1 MEEGFKSLK
10 VWQKAYEFAL
20 GIYRMTKMFPR
31 EELYG
36 LTNTNTLSKASLRG
50 VKRRSNLLFMR

>member
-1 MEEGFKSLK
+1 MGEGFRSLK

-36 LTNTNTLSKASLRG
+36 LTNTKYERI
-50 VKRRSNLLFMR
+50 K